1 MKIEFSKS
9 QISNISNYVELYR
22 RCFSNYPKKRNELYL
37 DWLYNKNPVGKFIGI
52 DAFDSDKGIQV
63 GQVGGITCEF
73 NYAGQKIKVLQPV
86 NVCVDKDY
94 RGYILF
100 SKMAKRL
107 EEYAI
112 DENYSLI
119 IGVSNRLATAVWQ
132 RSISMKVLTQLD
144 VLFGYGNLG
153 IDNLKLNDS
162 IFHSLWDEQKINWR
176 RANPYNKVFVNKKK
190 KIKLI
195 SPSVLS
201 IFDIFSY
208 IEDDNYHLDFDKNKI
223 NFLPNFFIGLV
234 PNEAKKNFFFRVPEF
249 LKPSPLNFIY
259 KDISKNNNIILEKEK
274 CFFTYLDFDA
284 Y

>member
-1 MKIEFSKS
+1 MKIEFTKSK
-9 QISNISNYVELYR
+9 ISNISNYVELYR
-22 RCFSNYPKKRNELYL
+22 RCFVNYPKKRNELYL
-37 DWLYNKNPVGKFIGI
+37 DWFYNKNPAGKFIGI
-52 DAFDSDKGIQV
+52 DAYDSDKGMQV

-86 NVCVDKDY
+86 NVCVDKNY

-112 DENYSLI
+112 NENFSLI

-153 IDNLKLNDS
+153 LDNLKLNDS
-162 IFHSLWDEQKINWR
+162 IFYSLWDEEKINWR
-176 RANPYNKVFVNKKK
+176 KNNPYNKVYIDKKK
-190 KIKLI
+190 NKIKLA

-201 IFDIFSY
+201 IFDVFSY
-208 IEDDNYHLDFDKNKI
+208 IDDKNYQLDFVKNRI
-223 NFLPNFFIGLV
+223 NILPNLFIGLV
-234 PNEAKKNFFFRVPEF
+234 PDGGKKNFFFSIPEF

-259 KDISKNNNIILEKEK
+259 KDIGKNNIILDKKK